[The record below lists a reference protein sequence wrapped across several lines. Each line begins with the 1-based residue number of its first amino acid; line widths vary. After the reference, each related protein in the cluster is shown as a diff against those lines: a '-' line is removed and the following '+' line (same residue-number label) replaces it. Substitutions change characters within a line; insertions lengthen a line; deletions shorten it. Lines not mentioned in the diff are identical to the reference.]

1 MTMSDK
7 VDQWVKKEPE
17 SWSKLAEK
25 TSQGDS
31 FDSFKKKFL
40 KGARNQGKY
49 QAVKHMTNEQILSI
63 YNASGLSN
71 TKVTKVKHGTKKA
84 FTPKRVTIKRK
95 GKTYVRTV
103 SPRWE
108 KHTNLAI
115 KLASE
120 SRPKSKEYKQYV
132 SSIVK
137 ATGRTRQAVVK
148 KIQRTRVKK
157 K

>member
-71 TKVTKVKHGTKKA
+71 TKVTKVKHSTKKA
-84 FTPKRVTIKRK
+84 FTPKRITIKRK

-108 KHTNLAI
+108 KHTTLAI
-115 KLASE
+115 TLAA
-120 SRPKSKEYKQYV
+120 KSKPRSREYKQYV
-132 SSIVK
+132 TSIVK